1 MRREGGR
8 AATRSEA
15 VASKELMLGAQ
26 ASDNNSMASSSYMKA
41 LQELGLKVTDPSP
54 ELSSAPTAAMKPSMA
69 SLPLTSSGALP
80 PKFMMSPKEGC
91 EADAG
96 MGGAGAACRGA
107 DKRADRKE
115 LVIWGAALAR
125 GKMGGS
131 RLGESWEGRT

>member
-1 MRREGGR
+1 M
-8 AATRSEA
+8 
-15 VASKELMLGAQ
+15 
-26 ASDNNSMASSSYMKA
+26 
-41 LQELGLKVTDPSP
+41 KVTDPSP

-107 DKRADRKE
+107 DKRADRKGVGN
-115 LVIWGAALAR
+115 LGRSSGKRKDGRKPPGRILGGADV
-125 GKMGGS
+125 
-131 RLGESWEGRT
+131 GRVQSCPT